1 MEITLLCTEPLPAQ
15 RPSMT
20 MVVVQMKESLA
31 LEVAR
36 EDRGLQANPT
46 GDAVA
51 ISSTFDP
58 SAR

>member
-1 MEITLLCTEPLPAQ
+1 MEIALLCMKPLPAQ

-20 MVVVQMKESLA
+20 TVVVQMKESLA

-36 EDRGLQANPT
+36 EDRGLQANPM

-51 ISSTFDP
+51 TSSTFDP